1 MLEGFRQNNEITKMP
16 PAPDTH
22 NTTWSD
28 DVYQVLRSRHVQLIC
43 TVPDAGLTDILNKCH
58 SDTSMT
64 VLTLTT
70 EEEGIGIVTG
80 AWLGGMRAVLLMQSS
95 GTGNCINALSLPQNC
110 QTPCPMLVT
119 MRGEWGEFN
128 PWQVPMGSNVEPIFT
143 HMGVQ
148 CFRATKKSQVGALFA
163 GSLDLAYNSTT
174 RTAVLIDQQVVG
186 AKDFAK

>member
-1 MLEGFRQNNEITKMP
+1 MPSNSNNQNH
-16 PAPDTH
+16 D
-22 NTTWSD
+22 WSS
-28 DVYQVLRSRHVQLIC
+28 DVYQVLKSRNVQLIC
-43 TVPDAGLTDILNKCH
+43 TVPDAGLTDILTKCQNDNQM
-58 SDTSMT
+58 S

-95 GTGNCINALSLPQNC
+95 GTGNCINALSLPHNC

-128 PWQVPMGSNVEPIFT
+128 PWQVPMGSNVEPVFKQ
-143 HMGVQ
+143 MGVQ
-148 CFRATKKSQVGALFA
+148 CFRATQQSEVGELFA
-163 GSLDLAYNSTT
+163 GALDLAYHSTT
-174 RTAVLIDQQVVG
+174 SAAVLIDQQVVG